1 MNPFLK
7 AVGVKARVIHALFI
21 HSLLAEHGKTK
32 IGYLTA
38 VIKPLGQII
47 MLTTMF
53 AILGRSAPIGDSFV
67 LFLATG
73 IIPYN
78 LCIGLANKMMQI
90 NKSHRGILN
99 SMPVTPFDISVAFL
113 LSETLILLLSSAIIL
128 LGLGNFGYWDHKVDS
143 LLGILLT
150 VVASVLLG
158 YGIGLFN
165 VSMAAITPSYEKI
178 WKILSM
184 PLFIMSGIIFTVDQ
198 RFPAEAIAILKY
210 NPLLHITEAMRDNF
224 YKSWESMLFDI
235 SYVLWFII
243 SALLLGLLMQKITQ
257 TRVRV

>member
-1 MNPFLK
+1 MDAFFK

-53 AILGRSAPIGDSFV
+53 TMLGRGAPIGDSFV

-90 NKSHRGILN
+90 NKSHRSIL
-99 SMPVTPFDISVAFL
+99 SSTPVTPFDVSVAFL
-113 LSETLILLLSSAIIL
+113 LSETLILLLSAAIIL
-128 LGLGNFGYWDHKVDS
+128 LGLGNFGYWDHKIDS

-150 VVASVLLG
+150 VLASVALG

-165 VSMAAITPSYEKI
+165 VSMAVITPSYEKI

-184 PLFIMSGIIFTVDQ
+184 PLFIMSGIIFVVDQ
-198 RFPAEAIAILKY
+198 RFPAEVLAILKY

-224 YKSWESMLFDI
+224 YESWEGTLFDI

-257 TRVRV
+257 ARVRV